1 MSLYHPLGIE
11 PPASVAGHPPV
22 SLRAPSVP
30 PAVTRPCPCS
40 LGRLAL
46 AEGLG
51 LQRPPVP
58 QDPGPEAPAGELEES
73 GPPALTCS
81 GSAGAPHLLLLSLP
95 SAVLS
100 HRFPSANLVDCDPF
114 QKIAHPSPS
123 HSNLSLESSILALL
137 FSPPQS
143 YSSASSDCPTLKYI

>member
-100 HRFPSANLVDCDPF
+100 HRFPSANLVDCVSHLPLLPLPLSLPLP
-114 QKIAHPSPS
+114 PSPAPS
-123 HSNLSLESSILALL
+123 PVPSPAHFIQEHHHSG
-137 FSPPQS
+137 FSFSCHP
-143 YSSASSDCPTLKYI
+143 